1 MNDKDKNIIN
11 RLKNKINDNTQ
22 QKEKAQN
29 YIDTDQQLLNDAINL
44 INEKD
49 ALLKSYELNSKVE
62 TLSTTQFFNPSLAQD
77 MYNMNGN
84 ALPVNSYLA
93 IRKML
98 GIINNNTPG
107 VLQPSGF
114 TAQIP
119 NNDGTSTGV
128 GLTTNKQVQG

>member
-1 MNDKDKNIIN
+1 MNDKSVID
-11 RLKNKINDNTQ
+11 RLKNKLQDNTQ
-22 QKEKAQN
+22 EKEKAQN
-29 YIDTDQQLLNDAINL
+29 YLDKDQQLLNDAINL

-49 ALLKSYELNSKVE
+49 SIIRQYQAANSNVE

-114 TAQIP
+114 MAQIP
-119 NNDGTSTGV
+119 NNDGTSSGV
-128 GLTTNKQVQG
+128 GLSSNKQVQG